1 MTKISVNLEANLCK
15 QLLSRKQGN
24 TKPHNQRKDWGIKM
38 SIKNN
43 LGFTAVEIITV
54 MIVMGIISAFV
65 IGRAMEDEPVLIA
78 QKEVLKVH
86 LRYAQSR
93 AMNSTLDYGIRSD
106 NTGGGT
112 YWLFHTNG
120 TTDTGVPFPGEEL
133 NYIDLAALGLSMDDD
148 IIVCFNS
155 RGVPYTGLDTDI
167 AGNLQT
173 GNRILTLTSG
183 SNSESITITQNTGFI
198 Q

>member
-1 MTKISVNLEANLCK
+1 MTKISVDIEANLYK
-15 QLLSRKQGN
+15 QLLSRKHKK

-38 SIKNN
+38 GIKSN
-43 LGFTAVEIITV
+43 LGFTTIEIITV

-93 AMNSTLDYGIRSD
+93 GMNSNDNYGIQTD
-106 NTGGGT
+106 GNI
-112 YWLFHTNG
+112 YWLFRVSGTNR
-120 TTDTGVPFPGEEL
+120 VNFPGEQL
-133 NYIDLAALGLSMDDD
+133 NHIDLAAIGLSLSMGAEGN
-148 IIVCFNS
+148 IVSFDS
-155 RGVPYTGLDTDI
+155 RGIPYTDNAGTLQATDR
-167 AGNLQT
+167 T
-173 GNRILTLTSG
+173 LTLSSG
-183 SNSESITITQNTGFI
+183 SNNESITITKNTGFI